1 MSRRWTPTWPR
12 SVEVMATSAQPQ
24 LFPEP
29 SGDKDVAALPD
40 PRREA
45 LFAGQVA
52 AGISVEDARLTAERT
67 VFPEAGSRPAKKAA
81 QKRTGASTQVDTG
94 PQEETQQLTPIT
106 EERFHDGRMAGPSS
120 PRGLLP
126 VHHPNRDFFLCDI
139 FDYAMKDD
147 GVSMEAPIFTLATK
161 PDTSV
166 WRWESKDKSRA
177 LTVTPSVLGRATQF
191 DKDLLIYVVSQMT
204 EALNR
209 GRADAHHRT
218 VRFVVYDYLVSTNKP
233 VGGSEYRRLQD
244 ALERLQGT
252 SIKTNIKTGGE
263 RIKEGFGIVSSWTII
278 EKSPDDDR
286 MIGVEVTLSKWLFN
300 AVQAH
305 EVLTINPD
313 YFRLRKPIERR
324 LYELARKHCGA
335 QPGFTIGVALLQEKC
350 GSKSKLY
357 EFRRMLREIV
367 ADDLLPDYQ
376 LIPNWDKD
384 QITFTNR
391 KVKQL
396 TAAEPA

>member
-1 MSRRWTPTWPR
+1 
-12 SVEVMATSAQPQ
+12 MAKNVQPQ

-29 SGDKDVAALPD
+29 SGGKARLD

-45 LFAGQVA
+45 LFARQVA

-67 VFPEAGSRPAKKAA
+67 VFPEEGARPAEKAA
-81 QKRTGASTQVDTG
+81 RKRATVSAKPDTA
-94 PQEETQQLTPIT
+94 PQEDLPKLTPFVEVQAKEVEIP
-106 EERFHDGRMAGPSS
+106 APSS

-139 FDYAMKDD
+139 FDYTMKDD

-161 PDTSV
+161 RDTSV
-166 WRWESKDKSRA
+166 WHWESKDKSRSV
-177 LTVTPSVLGRATQF
+177 TVTPSVLGRATQF

-209 GRADAHHRT
+209 ERVDANHRT

-233 VGGSEYRRLQD
+233 VGGAEYRRLQD

-263 RIKEGFGIVSSWTII
+263 RIKEGFSIVESWKII

-305 EVLTINPD
+305 EVLTINSD

-335 QPGFTIGVALLQEKC
+335 QPGFTIGLALLQEKC
-350 GSKSKLY
+350 GSKAKLF
-357 EFRRMLREIV
+357 EFRRMLREII
-367 ADDLLPDYQ
+367 AADLLPDYQ
-376 LIPNWDKD
+376 LVPNWDRD
-384 QITFTNR
+384 QIMIKGRN
-391 KVKQL
+391 V
-396 TAAEPA
+396 

>member
-1 MSRRWTPTWPR
+1 M
-12 SVEVMATSAQPQ
+12 
-24 LFPEP
+24 
-29 SGDKDVAALPD
+29 
-40 PRREA
+40 
-45 LFAGQVA
+45 FARQVA
-52 AGISVEDARLTAERT
+52 AGVPAEDGRLTADRT
-67 VFPEAGSRPAKKAA
+67 VFPDEGSRPAKKAA
-81 QKRTGASTQVDTG
+81 RKRAVVSTKPDTALQAEL
-94 PQEETQQLTPIT
+94 PQLTPFPEAQAQEVKIP
-106 EERFHDGRMAGPSS
+106 GPSS

-166 WRWESKDKSRA
+166 WRWESKDKSRSV
-177 LTVTPSVLGRATQF
+177 TVTPSVLGRATQF

-209 GRADAHHRT
+209 ERADANHRT

-233 VGGSEYRRLQD
+233 VGGAEYRRLQD

-263 RIKEGFGIVSSWTII
+263 RIKEGFGIVASWKII
-278 EKSPDDDR
+278 EKSPNDDR

-324 LYELARKHCGA
+324 LYELARKHCGT

-350 GSKSKLY
+350 GSKAKLY

-376 LIPNWDKD
+376 LVPNWEKD
-384 QITFTNR
+384 QVTIRNR

-396 TAAEPA
+396 ATAEPA